1 MSDLL
6 LELLL
11 DVVSVDV
18 VRVEVSEDQ
27 ELVSEE
33 SVVPL
38 EVDAAAELELVVE
51 SRVEVVSREL
61 TLVVVESR
69 VEDAE
74 VEDESASEE
83 VTAVVVVSEDD
94 EEEEEEEVEDEVDKS
109 EAEVDEAEDEE
120 TTSDEDVVVALV
132 VSEDDDGD
140 ATTNF
145 APQT

>member
-51 SRVEVVSREL
+51 SRRRQRLSCGCV
-61 TLVVVESR
+61 LVQ
-69 VEDAE
+69 DI
-74 VEDESASEE
+74 
-83 VTAVVVVSEDD
+83 
-94 EEEEEEEVEDEVDKS
+94 
-109 EAEVDEAEDEE
+109 
-120 TTSDEDVVVALV
+120 
-132 VSEDDDGD
+132 
-140 ATTNF
+140 
-145 APQT
+145 P